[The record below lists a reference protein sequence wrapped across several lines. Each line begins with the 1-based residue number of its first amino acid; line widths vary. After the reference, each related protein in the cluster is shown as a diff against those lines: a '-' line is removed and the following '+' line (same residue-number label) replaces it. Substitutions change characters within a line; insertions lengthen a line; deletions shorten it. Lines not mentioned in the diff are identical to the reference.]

1 MSRIAAATSR
11 AFPTS
16 VWMRMYAWT
25 TTRLLSA
32 ARARPAVK
40 LPHRKVTTGRPGG
53 IRWSRRGMEGAMTV
67 ATTGE
72 FGLIARVTSRLG
84 RESSADSRPDF
95 GGNCLL
101 GPGDDAA
108 VVATP
113 DGRAV
118 LSTDV
123 LVEGRHFRRDW
134 SGARDVGHRAAAANM
149 ADIAAMGAVPTALWV
164 ALCAPADLAASWAEE
179 LADGLAAEASLVG
192 AAVVGGDMSASGTL
206 TIAVTALGD
215 LGGQAPVVRSGRRP
229 GRGAARR
236 HLDDRRVGRPG
247 RRPGPRGHGERRGHR
262 PPARGVSRP
271 GPDARCRG
279 SARRRPVHL
288 DPGRRGRPPAGGDV
302 PARDGPARGL
312 AGHRLGGRG
321 ARGDARRAAVQRW
334 YGRMGPLQDL
344 TTTPGRS
351 RRPGDRCNPSAAA
364 DLAGLDAGGAD
375 LHAAGVAA
383 AGRDAH
389 GLDVG
394 VPPAFGPAV
403 GVGHV
408 VAEARPL
415 AADVAHAGHG
425 ILLDW
430 SSQSCPRM
438 TAGNRVSVPDPPRQR
453 PTAPIAA
460 TIADGG
466 RTKGPE

>member
-1 MSRIAAATSR
+1 MSRIAAVTSR

-149 ADIAAMGAVPTALWV
+149 ADIAAMGAVPTALVV

-206 TIAVTALGD
+206 TIAVTAVGD
-215 LGGQAPVVRSGRRP
+215 LGGQAPVVRSGARPGDIVALAGRIGYAAAGYTVLSRGFRSPKVLVEAHRRP
-229 GRGAARR
+229 EVPYAAGPAAARRGAAPYAGFR
-236 HLDDRRVGRPG
+236 
-247 RRPGPRGHGERRGHR
+247 
-262 PPARGVSRP
+262 
-271 GPDARCRG
+271 
-279 SARRRPVHL
+279 
-288 DPGRRGRPPAGGDV
+288 AGGD
-302 PARDGPARGL
+302 
-312 AGHRLGGRG
+312 
-321 ARGDARRAAVQRW
+321 
-334 YGRMGPLQDL
+334 Y
-344 TTTPGRS
+344 
-351 RRPGDRCNPSAAA
+351 
-364 DLAGLDAGGAD
+364 
-375 LHAAGVAA
+375 
-383 AGRDAH
+383 
-389 GLDVG
+389 
-394 VPPAFGPAV
+394 
-403 GVGHV
+403 
-408 VAEARPL
+408 RPL
-415 AADVAHAGHG
+415 AATFPPGRDLPGDWRVIGAG
-425 ILLDW
+425 
-430 SSQSCPRM
+430 
-438 TAGNRVSVPDPPRQR
+438 V
-453 PTAPIAA
+453 
-460 TIADGG
+460 GG
-466 RTKGPE
+466 RGVTP